1 MKEECI
7 LKFRQKI
14 WALPVSACLVFG
26 LGVSSSLVIASHSAS
41 QLNQLRH
48 TDNRLLEATLQMER
62 LSEHMDN
69 ALEAAAMGD
78 PRRLE
83 DAKAHALA
91 IEQRLSNTTAVLQD
105 SFAAHREHSF
115 AVVEGMMSGK
125 DVSERVAQ
133 RRSAQSQWAASR
145 QAVVDETR
153 RSVEAGFDALEQA
166 LRNTVISSALTAV
179 AVLLVL
185 GLASWLIVR
194 SVWHEL
200 GGEPGELRQV
210 AEQVA
215 AGQLGWDASPRI
227 STSLHAAM
235 GRMTSRLRE
244 TVATIREASRGIDE
258 AAIEIATGN
267 QDLSHRTEM
276 TAGSLEETSGSVQQ
290 LADVAKESGRAATAA
305 NEVALSATEA
315 ASRGGRVV
323 SQVVASMEAI
333 NQSSHH
339 IGEIIGVIDAIAFQT
354 NILALNAA
362 VEAARAGEQGRGF
375 AVVAS
380 EVRTLAGRS
389 AEAASQIKALIQAST
404 ARVDSGTLLVRE
416 AGAAMQGIVDSVRQ
430 VSEMIEGINQA
441 TRYQSDEIRNV
452 SDAIVQLDGMTQQN
466 AALVEQS
473 AAASLSLH
481 EQTRRLTDT
490 VAVFRL

>member
-1 MKEECI
+1 V
-7 LKFRQKI
+7 KFRQKI
-14 WALPVSACLVFG
+14 WALPLSACLVFG
-26 LGVSSSLVIASHSAS
+26 LGVSSSLFIASSSAS

-78 PRRLE
+78 PRKLQE
-83 DAKAHALA
+83 AKAHAQA
-91 IEQRLSNTTAVLQD
+91 IERRLDSTTEALKA

-115 AVVEGMMSGK
+115 AVVEGMMSGQ

-133 RRSAQSQWAASR
+133 RRSAQAQWSGDR
-145 QAVVDETR
+145 QAVVDQTR
-153 RSVEAGFDALEQA
+153 LAVEAGFNGLEQA
-166 LRNTVISSALTAV
+166 LRNTVIASGLTAL

-194 SVWHEL
+194 SVWHDL
-200 GGEPGELRQV
+200 GGEPSELRRV

-215 AGQLGWDASPRI
+215 AGQLGWDATPGI
-227 STSLHAAM
+227 EGSLHAAM
-235 GRMTSRLRE
+235 GRMTSRLRQ
-244 TVATIREASRGIDE
+244 TVTTIRETSRCIND
-258 AAIEIATGN
+258 AAIEIAAGN
-267 QDLSHRTEM
+267 QDLSHRTEL
-276 TAGSLEETSGSVQQ
+276 AAASLEETNGSVQQ
-290 LADVAKESGRAATAA
+290 LADVAKDSGRSATAA
-305 NEVALSATEA
+305 NQLAVSASEA
-315 ASRGGRVV
+315 ASQGGKVV

-333 NQSSHH
+333 NQSSRH
-339 IGEIIGVIDAIAFQT
+339 IAEITGVIDAIAFQT

-375 AVVAS
+375 AVVAN

-404 ARVDSGTLLVRE
+404 ARVDNGAVLVGETGE
-416 AGAAMQGIVDSVRQ
+416 AMARIVDSVRR
-430 VSEMIEGINQA
+430 VSEMIEGIAQA
-441 TRYQSDEIRNV
+441 TGHQSTEIGSV
-452 SDAIVQLDGMTQQN
+452 SEAIVQLDSMTQQN

-473 AAASLSLH
+473 AAASLSLQ
-481 EQTRRLTDT
+481 EQTRRLAST
-490 VAVFRL
+490 VDMFRLQAA